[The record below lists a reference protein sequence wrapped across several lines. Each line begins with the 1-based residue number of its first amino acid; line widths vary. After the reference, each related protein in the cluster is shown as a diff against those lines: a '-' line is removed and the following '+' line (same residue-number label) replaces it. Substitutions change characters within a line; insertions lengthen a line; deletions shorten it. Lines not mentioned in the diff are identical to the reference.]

1 MYQPQ
6 DKVVYGIHGVCV
18 IVGREVRRVD
28 RKDLEYLVLEPIE
41 QPGAC
46 YYVPAQNPAALAKLR
61 PLLDRDAL
69 TEVLHYEEIRRD
81 SWIRDENQRKLRYRE
96 LINSGDRA
104 ALLSMIGSLYRQKEN
119 LAAMGR
125 KFHLCDENF
134 LRDAEKLLH
143 AEFSQVLGIEP
154 GKIGEYIRHVLSD
167 STYCLRC
174 EDIRTCETEQNT
186 NICAK

>member
-69 TEVLHYEEIRRD
+69 TELLHSEEIRRD

-96 LINSGDRA
+96 LITLDPTEYPPKKRLRKLFTI
-104 ALLSMIGSLYRQKEN
+104 LLVSFY
-119 LAAMGR
+119 
-125 KFHLCDENF
+125 
-134 LRDAEKLLH
+134 
-143 AEFSQVLGIEP
+143 P
-154 GKIGEYIRHVLSD
+154 
-167 STYCLRC
+167 
-174 EDIRTCETEQNT
+174 
-186 NICAK
+186 

>member
-6 DKVVYGIHGVCV
+6 NKVVYGIHGVCV

-69 TEVLHYEEIRRD
+69 TELLHSEEIRRD

-96 LINSGDRA
+96 LISSGDRA
-104 ALLSMIGSLYRQKEN
+104 ALLNMIGSLYRQKEN
-119 LAAMGR
+119 LVAMGR

-143 AEFSQVLGIEP
+143 AEISQVLGIET
-154 GKIGEYIRHVLSD
+154 GKVGEFIRNAMKDTRECPQLKD
-167 STYCLRC
+167 NCA
-174 EDIRTCETEQNT
+174 CETDQNEMSSS
-186 NICAK
+186 K